1 MFVII
6 SKGGRHDYFQRPD
19 LLHHHRRRGE
29 LGVSAK
35 TIRQYIAKEIIP
47 EPPVI
52 QFGVRVVKHFPKKY
66 MDIAKKRLK
75 QYRAMKHGIEL
86 AQAFAADYDR
96 GKTRR
101 SRKMRI
107 MKMII
112 RRIG

>member
-6 SKGGRHDYFQRPD
+6 IEGGGMIIFNGQTYFTIID
-19 LLHHHRRRGE
+19 AAGE

-66 MDIAKKRLK
+66 MDVAKKRLE
-75 QYRAMKHGIEL
+75 QYRAIKHGM
-86 AQAFAADYDR
+86 
-96 GKTRR
+96 G
-101 SRKMRI
+101 
-107 MKMII
+107 
-112 RRIG
+112 